1 LIITV
6 TANPALDK
14 TVEINE
20 LMPGELNRV
29 QSVFVDAAGKGV
41 NVSKTIA
48 ALGGK
53 STATGFIGGSGGDF
67 IEKALEKA
75 GIGYSF
81 IHVAGETR
89 TNLKVIDRG
98 SRMTEINEPGI
109 MASPEE
115 ARQLEEKL
123 AKLSSPGVTVVIAG
137 SLCRGVDPGYYARL
151 VRAVHSGGGRA
162 FLDADGEA
170 FRLALKEKPDFIKPN
185 TFEITQ
191 YFGVAKTK
199 DLAELKGLCM
209 RLASEGA
216 KRFALSMG
224 KEGAMF
230 INGNE
235 ALFAPGLKV
244 EAHSSAGAGDSMMAA
259 VAHADDL
266 GLGWRDACILAMAT
280 SAGSVTTKGTKPPS
294 LELVESLKAQ
304 VKLEEI

>member
-1 LIITV
+1 MIVTV

-14 TVEINE
+14 TVEIKE
-20 LMPGELNRV
+20 LLPGELNRV

-53 STATGFIGGSGGDF
+53 STATGFIGGAGGDV

-75 GIGYSF
+75 GIDFSF

-109 MASPEE
+109 LATSEE

-123 AKLSSPGVTVVIAG
+123 EKLSKPGVTVVIAG
-137 SLCRGVDPGYYARL
+137 SLCRGVEPDYYARL

-170 FRLALKEKPDFIKPN
+170 FKLALKEKPDFIKPN
-185 TFEITQ
+185 TFEIMQ
-191 YFGVAKTK
+191 YFGASG
-199 DLAELKGLCM
+199 DLSLIELKRLCM
-209 RLASEGA
+209 RLVSQGVS
-216 KRFALSMG
+216 RFALSMG

-244 EAHSSAGAGDSMMAA
+244 DAHSSAGAGDSMTAA
-259 VAHADDL
+259 IAHADDS
-266 GLGWRDACILAMAT
+266 GLSWREACILAMAT

-294 LELVESLKAQ
+294 RELVESLKAQ
-304 VKLEEI
+304 VKLEEV